1 MKKNI
6 LAIVAVMVFGLA
18 NAQTAKFGIKGGM
31 NIANWDGDTEGIDT
45 KSKIGFNIGGFAEIK
60 LSDKFAIQP
69 ELLYSAQG
77 MKVDDFNL
85 DDPDLG
91 FITANAK
98 FNFSYINIPVMFK
111 YYAAE
116 KFNIEVGPQIGFLT
130 SAKLKVKVDGYGSA
144 EDNIKEN
151 FESVDFGLNFGA
163 GYDFTEHFFVNG
175 RYNLGLSNI
184 AKTEEGEDA
193 KINNSVFSI
202 NVGYKF

>member
-6 LAIVAVMVFGLA
+6 LALTALLVFGLA

-31 NIANWDGDTEGIDT
+31 NISDWAGDTEGLDV

-77 MKVDDFNL
+77 MRVDDFETEV
-85 DDPDLG
+85 DGVG
-91 FITANAK
+91 FVTADMK
-98 FNFSYINIPVMFK
+98 FNLSYINIPVMFK

-116 KFNIEVGPQIGFLT
+116 KFNIEAGPQIGFLT
-130 SAKLKVKVDGYGSA
+130 SAKLKTKVEGYGSS
-144 EDNIKEN
+144 DVDVKDN

-163 GYDFTEHFFVNG
+163 GFDFTEHFFC
-175 RYNLGLSNI
+175 
-184 AKTEEGEDA
+184 
-193 KINNSVFSI
+193 
-202 NVGYKF
+202 

>member
-6 LAIVAVMVFGLA
+6 LVVAVVLVFGLS

-31 NIANWDGDTEGIDT
+31 NISNWVGDTEGLDV

-60 LSDKFAIQP
+60 LSDKFSIQP

-77 MKVDDFNL
+77 MKVDNFEVELGDGFYSTDVKFNL
-85 DDPDLG
+85 AYL
-91 FITANAK
+91 NV
-98 FNFSYINIPVMFK
+98 PVMFK

-116 KFNIEVGPQIGFLT
+116 KFNLEAGPQVGFLT
-130 SAKLKVKVDGYGSA
+130 SAKLNVKVDGYGSS
-144 EDNIKEN
+144 DQDVKDN

-163 GYDFTEHFFVNG
+163 GYDFTEHFFANV

-184 AKTEEGEDA
+184 AKTEGGEDA
-193 KINNSVFSI
+193 TINNSVFSL

>member
-6 LAIVAVMVFGLA
+6 LIVAAVLVFGMT
-18 NAQTAKFGIKGGM
+18 NAQKAKFGIKGGM
-31 NIANWDGDTEGIDT
+31 NISNWVGDTEGMDV

-77 MKVDDFNL
+77 MKMDNFEVDD
-85 DDPDLG
+85 PELG
-91 FITANAK
+91 SVTADAK
-98 FNFSYINIPVMFK
+98 FNLSYINIPVMFK
-111 YYAAE
+111 YYVAE
-116 KFNIEVGPQIGFLT
+116 KFNLEAGPQIGFLT
-130 SAKLKVKVDGYGSA
+130 SAKLNVKVDGYGSS
-144 EDNIKEN
+144 DQDVKDI

-163 GYDFTEHFFVNG
+163 GYDFTEHFFANI

-184 AKTEEGEDA
+184 AKTESGDDS
-193 KINNSVFSI
+193 KVNNSVFSL

>member
-6 LAIVAVMVFGLA
+6 LIVAAVMIFGLA

-31 NIANWDGDTEGIDT
+31 NISDWAGDTEGLDA

-60 LSDKFAIQP
+60 LTDKFAIQP
-69 ELLYSAQG
+69 EILYSAQG
-77 MKVDDFNL
+77 MRLDDFETEL
-85 DDPDLG
+85 DEVG
-91 FITANAK
+91 IVTADIN

-116 KFNIEVGPQIGFLT
+116 KFNIEAGPQIGILT
-130 SAKLKVKVDGYGSA
+130 SAKLKTKVEGYGSS
-144 EDNIKEN
+144 DLDVKDN

-163 GYDFTEHFFVNG
+163 GYDFTDHFFANV
-175 RYNLGLSNI
+175 RYNIGLSNI
-184 AKTEEGEDA
+184 VKTEEGEDA
-193 KINNSVFSI
+193 KVKNSVFSL

>member
-6 LAIVAVMVFGLA
+6 LALTALLVFGLA

-31 NIANWDGDTEGIDT
+31 NISDWAGDTEGLDV

-69 ELLYSAQG
+69 ELLYSSQG
-77 MKVDDFNL
+77 MRVDDFETEV
-85 DDPDLG
+85 DGVG
-91 FITANAK
+91 FVTADMK
-98 FNFSYINIPVMFK
+98 FNLSYINIPVMFK

-116 KFNIEVGPQIGFLT
+116 KFNIEAGPQIGFLT
-130 SAKLKVKVDGYGSA
+130 SAKLKTKVEGYGSS
-144 EDNIKEN
+144 DVDVKDN

-163 GYDFTEHFFVNG
+163 GFDFTEHFFANV

-184 AKTEEGEDA
+184 AKTEPGEDA
-193 KINNSVFSI
+193 KINNSVFSL